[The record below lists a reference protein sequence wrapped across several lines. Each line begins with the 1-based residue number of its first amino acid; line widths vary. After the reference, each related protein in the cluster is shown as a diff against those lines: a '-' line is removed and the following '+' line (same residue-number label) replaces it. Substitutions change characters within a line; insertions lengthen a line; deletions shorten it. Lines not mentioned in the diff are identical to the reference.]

1 MGLLLDTLFTK
12 ALRSNAELMA
22 QLPAGDVYN
31 TSIPLPD
38 EDADNAPVPYVI
50 VTFGGL
56 TNGGWTKDSGYEGG
70 EDMVQIGIEIAART
84 RQQLASL
91 AVAVRQTVRSYLE
104 NVTDADED
112 YPLVPFDYT
121 FSSEAV
127 QYDCLKPCYW
137 QTLRYDCS
145 TERD

>member
-1 MGLLLDTLFTK
+1 M
-12 ALRSNAELMA
+12 
-22 QLPAGDVYN
+22 
-31 TSIPLPD
+31 
-38 EDADNAPVPYVI
+38 
-50 VTFGGL
+50 TFDGL

-70 EDMVQIGIEIAART
+70 EDRVQIGIEIAART
-84 RQQLASL
+84 RQQLAGL

-104 NVTDADED
+104 NVADDDED

-127 QYDCLKPCYW
+127 QYDSLKPCYW